1 MVGSIQIM
9 RTHHVGIVVSDL
21 QQSLDWYQSIL
32 GFEEIARDYVEALDL
47 TIVYIRSGET
57 ELELFTKGGSVASR
71 PEEKELF
78 PSFGFQG
85 LRHLCF
91 EVPNPVVAWD
101 QARALGADLANAPTQ
116 NEALGVRYC
125 FIRDPDGIL
134 IEFLTPLEKLK
145 S

>member
-1 MVGSIQIM
+1 MVTRIDVK

-21 QQSLDWYQSIL
+21 QKSLDWYRENL
-32 GFEEIARDYVEALDL
+32 GFTELSRDYIADQDL
-47 TIVYIRSGET
+47 TIVYVQAGET
-57 ELELFTKGGSVASR
+57 ELELFSKGGSRALRSEETDLGAS
-71 PEEKELF
+71 F
-78 PSFGFQG
+78 QFQG

-91 EVPNPVVAWD
+91 EVENPDDAWS
-101 QARALGADLANAPTQ
+101 RATELGLDLANAPTQ

-125 FIRDPDGIL
+125 FVRDPDGIL

>member
-1 MVGSIQIM
+1 MVSQIPIL

-21 QQSLDWYQSIL
+21 QKSLDWYKSFL
-32 GFEEIARDYVEALDL
+32 GFKEVARDYAEALDL

-57 ELELFTKGGSVASR
+57 ELELFTKGGSVPPR
-71 PEEKELF
+71 NEDKDLF

-91 EVPNPVVAWD
+91 EVSNPDVAWD
-101 QARALGADLANAPTQ
+101 QARVHGADLANAPTQ

-134 IEFLTPLEKLK
+134 IEFLTPLSKLK